1 MPRLGRVWAISS
13 VEARLAGV
21 LPPTQGRRSRPPE
34 RPCRRGRRSVTRVT
48 GVTGVTRLTGRA
60 PTGVTGRAPIGRALT
75 GVVTGSHFPFKW
87 TCPATVRST
96 TSRWMSEML
105 HPRDA
110 RVDFLYYHWRWNLM
124 QRSWSH
130 VDCHSPNW
138 CTRSLQGVL
147 RIYVD
152 SFFF

>member
-1 MPRLGRVWAISS
+1 MS
-13 VEARLAGV
+13 
-21 LPPTQGRRSRPPE
+21 
-34 RPCRRGRRSVTRVT
+34 C
-48 GVTGVTRLTGRA
+48 
-60 PTGVTGRAPIGRALT
+60 
-75 GVVTGSHFPFKW
+75 HFPFKNSER

-96 TSRWMSEML
+96 TSSWMSEML

-110 RVDFLYYHWRWNLM
+110 WVNFLYYHWRWNLM

-130 VDCHSPNW
+130 VDCQWSNW

-147 RIYVD
+147 RIYSD

>member
-1 MPRLGRVWAISS
+1 MALRDVAK
-13 VEARLAGV
+13 
-21 LPPTQGRRSRPPE
+21 PTLRHLEKEFHTFLYFPLHNGE
-34 RPCRRGRRSVTRVT
+34 R
-48 GVTGVTRLTGRA
+48 
-60 PTGVTGRAPIGRALT
+60 
-75 GVVTGSHFPFKW
+75 

-96 TSRWMSEML
+96 TSSWMSEML

-130 VDCHSPNW
+130 VDCQWSNW

-147 RIYVD
+147 RIYSD

>member
-1 MPRLGRVWAISS
+1 MPRLGRVWAKGS
-13 VEARLAGV
+13 VEARPAGV
-21 LPPTQGRRSRPPE
+21 LPPPQGRRSRPPE
-34 RPCRRGRRSVTRVT
+34 RPCRGRRSVTRVT
-48 GVTGVTRLTGRA
+48 GVTGLTARA
-60 PTGVTGRAPIGRALT
+60 PDVTGVAGGGLTARAVTGVTGD
-75 GVVTGSHFPFKW
+75 SHFPFKW
-87 TCPATVRST
+87 RCPATVRST

-130 VDCHSPNW
+130 LDCQWSNW

-147 RIYVD
+147 RIYSD

>member
-1 MPRLGRVWAISS
+1 MPRLGRVSAKGS
-13 VEARLAGV
+13 VEARPAGV
-21 LPPTQGRRSRPPE
+21 LPPPQGRRSRPPE

-48 GVTGVTRLTGRA
+48 GVTRLIGRA
-60 PTGVTGRAPIGRALT
+60 PTGVTGRAPTGRALT

-110 RVDFLYYHWRWNLM
+110 RVVFLYYHWRWNLM

-130 VDCHSPNW
+130 VDCQWSNW

-147 RIYVD
+147 RIYSV